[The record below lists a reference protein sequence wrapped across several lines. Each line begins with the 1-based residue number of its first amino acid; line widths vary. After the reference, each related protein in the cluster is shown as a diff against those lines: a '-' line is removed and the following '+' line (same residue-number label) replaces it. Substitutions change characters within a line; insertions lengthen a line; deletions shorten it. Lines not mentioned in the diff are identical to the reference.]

1 MRIVRAQMT
10 QSFYTPAQYK
20 GSGLPEIAIV
30 GRSNAGKSSL
40 INALCGNKKLA
51 RVSGAPGKT
60 RSINGF
66 LINDAFLLMDLP
78 GYGFARRSAAEQNS
92 WRNLVDG
99 YFQKTQSLLHLLLLC
114 DIRHDVSAGDVQ
126 MAQWLQYYE
135 IPFTLVATK
144 ADKIAKS
151 KRPMQVQKL
160 KRQLAAQDALA
171 FSALEGVGKD
181 ALLTALDRIL
191 TQSLQ
196 PQTQENG
203 E

>member
-1 MRIVRAQMT
+1 MRIVRAQMV
-10 QSFYTPAQYK
+10 QSFYTPAQYRD
-20 GSGLPEIAIV
+20 GGLPEIAIV

-40 INALCGNKKLA
+40 INALCGNRKLA

-92 WRNLVDG
+92 WRQLVEG
-99 YFQKTQSLLHLLLLC
+99 YLQQTHSLIHLLLLC

-126 MAQWLQYYE
+126 MAQWLQYYG

-144 ADKIAKS
+144 VDKLAKS
-151 KRPMQVQKL
+151 KRPMQIQKL
-160 KRQLAAQDALA
+160 KKQLQAQQALG

-181 ALLTALDRIL
+181 ALLAELERIL
-191 TQSLQ
+191 AQSSH
-196 PQTQENG
+196 PQAQEKG

>member
-1 MRIVRAQMT
+1 MRIVRAQMV
-10 QSFYTPAQYK
+10 QSFYTPAQYRD
-20 GSGLPEIAIV
+20 GGLPEIAIV
-30 GRSNAGKSSL
+30 GRSNVGKSSL
-40 INALCGNKKLA
+40 INALCGNRKLA

-92 WRNLVDG
+92 WRQLVEG
-99 YFQKTQSLLHLLLLC
+99 YLQQTRSLIHLLLLC

-126 MAQWLQYYE
+126 MAQWLQYYG

-144 ADKIAKS
+144 ADKLAKS
-151 KRPMQVQKL
+151 KRPMQIQKL
-160 KRQLAAQDALA
+160 KKQLQAQQALG

-181 ALLTALDRIL
+181 ALLAELERIL
-191 TQSLQ
+191 AQSSH
-196 PQTQENG
+196 PQAQEKG

>member
-1 MRIVRAQMT
+1 MRIVRAQMV
-10 QSFYTPAQYK
+10 QSFYTPAQYRD
-20 GSGLPEIAIV
+20 GGLPEIAIV

-40 INALCGNKKLA
+40 INALCGNRKLA

-92 WRNLVDG
+92 WRQLVEG
-99 YFQKTQSLLHLLLLC
+99 YLQQTRSLIHLLLLC

-126 MAQWLQYYE
+126 MAQWLQYYG

-144 ADKIAKS
+144 ADKLAKS
-151 KRPMQVQKL
+151 KRPMQIQKL
-160 KRQLAAQDALA
+160 KKQLQAQQALC

-181 ALLTALDRIL
+181 ALLAELERIL
-191 TQSLQ
+191 AQSSH
-196 PQTQENG
+196 PQAQEKG